1 MRVDIQKII
10 DAIEMAADFTTSYY
24 DAQNDEV
31 VCVFDSMSN
40 EDQQELCDEI
50 ENNQNRFYRLPSQYD
65 IHEYSIMEDFI
76 DSLADT
82 AIQNKL
88 YRAIRGKGAFRK
100 FKDEICYL
108 GIREEWFAF
117 QHDAYVEIAKEW
129 CKDNQL
135 EYLA

>member
-1 MRVDIQKII
+1 
-10 DAIEMAADFTTSYY
+10 
-24 DAQNDEV
+24 
-31 VCVFDSMSN
+31 
-40 EDQQELCDEI
+40 
-50 ENNQNRFYRLPSQYD
+50 
-65 IHEYSIMEDFI
+65 MEDFI

-117 QHDAYVEIAKEW
+117 QHNAYVEIAKKW